1 MWRIGHVDLFF
12 RVLAE
17 SKEILGFC
25 SYSLCINIV
34 FYCIEEPNIDS
45 GVDQFCN
52 LGLVVSPKFC
62 YADLLNLRIFLNVVS
77 LL

>member
-1 MWRIGHVDLFF
+1 MWRIGHVDLIF
-12 RVLAE
+12 RVLAV
-17 SKEILGFC
+17 SKEVLGFC
-25 SYSLCINIV
+25 SYSLSINIV

-52 LGLVVSPKFC
+52 LCLVVSPKFC
-62 YADLLNLRIFLNVVS
+62 YADLLNLGLFLHLVS